1 MNPHGATP
9 SASEPRPRY
18 GTPAEIADYLHTTP
32 GSLASDRYLG
42 RGLPYVKFGR
52 KVLYEWAAVDAY
64 LAQHVVTAEPVHA

>member
-1 MNPHGATP
+1 MDPHSCTP
-9 SASEPRPRY
+9 NAYEARGRY

-64 LAQHVVTAEPVHA
+64 LAQHVVTTEPVHA